1 MSLIRARYRAVNTI
15 MNLPRGGFVGLL
27 DLYPN
32 AAAAYSLRKLRAAYS
47 GSAIRVRKEV
57 SSVSSETDIGFLAD
71 GSLDTISLLT
81 FASDADNGDASITT
95 WYDQSGDGL
104 DFVETTAANQGKIVS
119 GGVLVTDD
127 GVPAIS
133 LDGTDDNLSVTLP
146 ATAGTLL
153 MGGKNTSAFY
163 EFSHTGA
170 YSLLPDATNTDFPLL
185 VTNFIIFNS
194 ITPSDYANILSVLN
208 SSENDFSTLASFS
221 GYWRDRIE
229 FTSFPLLDVSSGTS
243 FIFTWRDCTSL
254 TSFPLLDVSSGT
266 NFSFA
271 WSGCTSLTSFPLLD
285 VSSGTN
291 FRFAWSGCSSLTS
304 FPLLDVSS
312 GTNFNSAW
320 NGCASLT
327 SFPLLDVS
335 SGTSFNSAWRSCIS
349 LTSFPA
355 NMFDSVAT
363 TDFTNAFLNTNLSSQ
378 SIENIVVSIDA
389 AGQSNGTLD
398 ITGGGNATTATA
410 KTAIDNLR
418 GRGWNVTVPDGY

>member
-1 MSLIRARYRAVNTI
+1 MAFPPVQFQEWFLRQTSTGNAALNAYVARVQADGGTVESIGCVPLAVWDWTA
-15 MNLPRGGFVGLL
+15 PSFVGLL

-47 GSAIRVRKEV
+47 GSAVRVRKEV

-81 FASDADNGDASITT
+81 FASDADNGDVFTTT

-163 EFSHTGA
+163 GFSHTGA
-170 YSLLPDATNTDFPLL
+170 YSLLPDSTNTDFPLL

-194 ITPSDYANILSVLN
+194 ITPSDYANILTILN
-208 SSENDFSTLASFS
+208 SSENDFTTLTSFS

-229 FTSFPLLDVSSGTS
+229 FTSFPLLNVGSGTS
-243 FIFTWRDCTSL
+243 FNSAWRDCTSL

-266 NFSFA
+266 SFNFA
-271 WSGCTSLTSFPLLD
+271 WF
-285 VSSGTN
+285 
-291 FRFAWSGCSSLTS
+291 GCS
-304 FPLLDVSS
+304 
-312 GTNFNSAW
+312 
-320 NGCASLT
+320 
-327 SFPLLDVS
+327 
-335 SGTSFNSAWRSCIS
+335 S

-355 NMFDSVAT
+355 NMFDTVTSTSFAS
-363 TDFTNAFLNTNLSSQ
+363 AFINTNLSSQ

>member
-1 MSLIRARYRAVNTI
+1 MAFPPVQFQEWFLRQTSTGNAALNAYVARVQADGGTVESIGCVPLAVWDWTA
-15 MNLPRGGFVGLL
+15 PSFVGLL

-47 GSAIRVRKEV
+47 GSAVRVRKEV

-81 FASDADNGDASITT
+81 FASDADNGDVFTTT

-146 ATAGTLL
+146 ATTGTLL

-163 EFSHTGA
+163 GFTHTGA
-170 YSLLPDATNTDFPLL
+170 YSLLPNSTNTDFPLL

-208 SSENDFSTLASFS
+208 SSENDFSTLASFDN
-221 GYWRDRIE
+221 YWHSRSE
-229 FTSFPLLDVSSGTS
+229 FISFPLLDVSSGISFSAAWRSCTSLTS
-243 FIFTWRDCTSL
+243 FPLLNVSSGTSFNSAWRDCTSL

-266 NFSFA
+266 GFNFA
-271 WSGCTSLTSFPLLD
+271 WFGCF
-285 VSSGTN
+285 
-291 FRFAWSGCSSLTS
+291 
-304 FPLLDVSS
+304 
-312 GTNFNSAW
+312 
-320 NGCASLT
+320 
-327 SFPLLDVS
+327 
-335 SGTSFNSAWRSCIS
+335 S

-355 NMFDSVAT
+355 NMFDTVTSTSFA
-363 TDFTNAFLNTNLSSQ
+363 NAFINTNLSSQ